1 MRGMDARA
9 ASAGGP
15 VAARLPGFE
24 PAVPWERSFDAL
36 YGLEYGEVGD
46 GVVEGRLAVAEHH
59 LDASG
64 VVPAGLYAAMA
75 ESLASVGTAVEV
87 VGDGAVAA
95 GLSNATTVLAEVG
108 AGGVLEAR
116 ARCRGRGAEWVWE
129 VEVADGDG
137 RACAVATVV
146 IAVRSRTRS

>member
-1 MRGMDARA
+1 MDARA
-9 ASAGGP
+9 ASGGGP
-15 VAARLPGFE
+15 LTARLPGFE

-36 YGLEYGEVGD
+36 VGLEYGEVGD
-46 GVVEGRLAVAEHH
+46 GRVEGRVAVAGHH

-64 VVPAGLYAAMA
+64 VVPAGVYATMA
-75 ESLASVGTAVEV
+75 EALASVGTAVEV

-95 GLSNATTVLAEVG
+95 GLSNATTVLADAG
-108 AGGVLEAR
+108 GGVLEAR
-116 ARCRGRGAEWVWE
+116 ASCHGRGAEWVWE

-146 IAVRSRTRS
+146 IAVRPG

>member
-9 ASAGGP
+9 ASGGGP
-15 VAARLPGFE
+15 VTARSPGFE

-36 YGLEYGEVGD
+36 YGLEYGELGD
-46 GVVEGRLAVAEHH
+46 GRVEGRVAVAEHH

-95 GLSNATTVLAEVG
+95 GLSNATTVLADVG
-108 AGGVLEAR
+108 GGVLEAR
-116 ARCRGRGAEWVWE
+116 ASCRGRGAEWVWE
-129 VEVADGDG
+129 VEVADAG
-137 RACAVATVV
+137 RRVCAVATVV
-146 IAVRSRTRS
+146 IAVRPR

>member
-9 ASAGGP
+9 ASGGGP

-36 YGLEYGEVGD
+36 YGLEYGTLGD
-46 GVVEGRLAVAEHH
+46 GRIEGRVAVAPRH
-59 LDASG
+59 LGPSG
-64 VVPAGLYAAMA
+64 TVPAGVYAAAA

-95 GLSNATTVLAEVG
+95 GLSNATTVLAEVT
-108 AGGVLEAR
+108 GGVLEAR
-116 ARCRGRGAEWVWE
+116 AGCRARGAEWVWE

-137 RACAVATVV
+137 RACAVSTVV
-146 IAVRSRTRS
+146 IAVR